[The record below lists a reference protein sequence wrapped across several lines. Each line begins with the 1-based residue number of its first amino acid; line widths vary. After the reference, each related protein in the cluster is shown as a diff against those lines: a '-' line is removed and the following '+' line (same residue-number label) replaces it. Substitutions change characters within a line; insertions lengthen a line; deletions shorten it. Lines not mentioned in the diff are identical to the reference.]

1 MTLSR
6 LELTFLEDIE
16 DVFTPASVVEHGT
29 PEDIDNGWYITN
41 DNTIKLVCTIKVM
54 TSIHAKLK
62 DAIAYQKKVSKEMLA
77 EGHEMLA
84 EANAEIKACLAW
96 LENANARLNEANAKE
111 DMLLEAIKV
120 AMKIVAKQEEN
131 MDERVQAN
139 VDAALAQNQ
148 ADIGDIVAR
157 MDDMMSENRELQT
170 ALDDLTL
177 CWKQQKDFICWLEK
191 QHDEKLLLEKAY
203 ADLEQTYAARWEAL
217 WADESEQALIG
228 EKTSCTTLADGNSL
242 PAKRS
247 KTSMNA

>member
-1 MTLSR
+1 M
-6 LELTFLEDIE
+6 
-16 DVFTPASVVEHGT
+16 FTPASVVKHGT
-29 PEDIDNGWYITN
+29 PEDIGYGWHITN
-41 DNTIKLVCTIKVM
+41 DNKIRLVCTIKIM
-54 TSIHAKLK
+54 TSINAKLK
-62 DAIAYQKKVSKEMLA
+62 DAIAYDRKVCKEMLA
-77 EGHEMLA
+77 EAHEMLV
-84 EANAEIKACLAW
+84 EANAEIKAWSAW
-96 LENANARLNEANAKE
+96 LDDANARLNEANAKE
-111 DMLLEAIKV
+111 DMLFEAIEV
-120 AMKIVAKQEEN
+120 AMKIAAKQQEN

-203 ADLEQTYAARWEAL
+203 ADLEQTYEARWEAF
-217 WADESEQALIG
+217 WVDESEQALIG
-228 EKTSCTTLADGNSL
+228 GETSCTTLEDSNSL

>member
-41 DNTIKLVCTIKVM
+41 DNKIRLVCTIKVM
-54 TSIHAKLK
+54 TSIHAKVK

-96 LENANARLNEANAKE
+96 LDNANARLNEANAKE

-139 VDAALAQNQ
+139 VDAALAHSQ
-148 ADIGDIVAR
+148 ADVVEIVAR
-157 MDDMMSENRELQT
+157 MDVMMNENRELKT
-170 ALDDLTL
+170 SLDDLTL
-177 CWKQQKDFICWLEK
+177 CWRQQKDIIRWLEK
-191 QHDEKLLLEKAY
+191 QHDEKNILEKAY
-203 ADLEQTYAARWEAL
+203 ADLEKAYEARWEGL
-217 WADESEQALIG
+217 WVDESAQALLCG
-228 EKTSCTTLADGNSL
+228 ETSCTTLEDGNPL
-242 PAKRS
+242 PS
-247 KTSMNA
+247 KTCKILAI